1 MKRHL
6 HVACAI
12 IIRNENILAA
22 QRSESMSLPLK
33 WEFPGGKIE
42 PGEEPAGCLARE
54 LLEELGI
61 TVTIDRPL
69 PTATHSYDNFTVTLY
84 PFVCRMAGGE
94 ITLHEHKAI
103 VWIEPGRMTELDWAE
118 ADLPIIGSFL
128 ASHAAGPSGSRQ

>member
-12 IIRNENILAA
+12 IIHNGKILAA

-42 PGEEPAGCLARE
+42 PGEEPADCLARE

-69 PTATHSYDNFTVTLY
+69 PCSTHDYDDFAVTLY

-94 ITLHEHKAI
+94 LTPHEHKALA
-103 VWIEPGRMTELDWAE
+103 WTEPGRMTELDWAE
-118 ADLPIIGSFL
+118 ADLPVIDAFL
-128 ASHAAGPSGSRQ
+128 ADHGAGSCGNLQ